1 MTEKNEKLKPPARRS
16 GRVLGG
22 AAKKAASPPPPPAA
36 ELTPEQFA
44 AEQAADQS
52 EGHRPAVGKLQ
63 DQSVP
68 AIAVGDGLA
77 EDRAETES
85 GAPQTSAT
93 VAARPSEEA
102 VQSGPMPEQVSSE
115 PEGVAEVA
123 PHARLE
129 STVGP
134 AGSEV
139 RAQSAAPA
147 AGTAAQPTQQAEL
160 VSQSGPS
167 HSISGAPRVAQAA
180 EVAVR
185 AAVLPAAGGSA
196 FPVRAQVPGSRQQQE
211 VRSEAAPSERTP
223 WAQGSGRPADIPEAA
238 VVLNQRI
245 ITRESLDSSVPA
257 ALKLKKRIKRF
268 ALDNELDHL
277 PIGDIVSV
285 ALDEWLTAREF

>member
-22 AAKKAASPPPPPAA
+22 AAKKAASVPPPPAA

-44 AEQAADQS
+44 AEEAADQS
-52 EGHRPAVGKLQ
+52 EGHRPAVGEPLA
-63 DQSVP
+63 QSVP
-68 AIAVGDGLA
+68 APAVGDGLT

-85 GAPQTSAT
+85 GVPQASAT
-93 VAARPSEEA
+93 AATRPSEEP
-102 VQSGPMPEQVSSE
+102 VNNGPVWEQVSSE
-115 PEGVAEVA
+115 PPDEAEA
-123 PHARLE
+123 ARLE

-139 RAQSAAPA
+139 LAQSAVPA
-147 AGTAAQPTQQAEL
+147 AGTAAQPTQQAEH
-160 VSQSGPS
+160 VAQSGPP
-167 HSISGAPRVAQAA
+167 HSIPAAPSVAQTA

-185 AAVLPAAGGSA
+185 AAVLPAAGGAA
-196 FPVRAQVPGSRQQQE
+196 FPVRAEVSGSHQEQE
-211 VRSEAAPSERTP
+211 VRSEAAPSEGTP
-223 WAQGSGRPADIPEAA
+223 WAQGPGRPTDIPEPV

-268 ALDNELDHL
+268 ALHNDLDHL
-277 PIGDIVSV
+277 PIGDIVCV
-285 ALDEWLTAREF
+285 ALDEWLTARGF